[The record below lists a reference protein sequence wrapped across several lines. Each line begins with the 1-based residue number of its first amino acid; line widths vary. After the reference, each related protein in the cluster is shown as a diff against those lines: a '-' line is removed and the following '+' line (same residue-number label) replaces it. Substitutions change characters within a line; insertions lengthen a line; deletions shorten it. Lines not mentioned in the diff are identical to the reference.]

1 MDRFMKDYDF
11 VEGTE
16 FKGLMPK
23 LMELVPTT
31 GINDDQPII
40 SEIDPK
46 VVGGHDGHDPLEVVD
61 WAAIME
67 DEKGSSSESSEE

>member
-1 MDRFMKDYDF
+1 MDRFVKDYDF

-31 GINDDQPII
+31 GVNDDQPVI
-40 SEIDPK
+40 SEFDK
-46 VVGGHDGHDPLEVVD
+46 QVDGHDPLEVVD
-61 WAAIME
+61 WVAIME